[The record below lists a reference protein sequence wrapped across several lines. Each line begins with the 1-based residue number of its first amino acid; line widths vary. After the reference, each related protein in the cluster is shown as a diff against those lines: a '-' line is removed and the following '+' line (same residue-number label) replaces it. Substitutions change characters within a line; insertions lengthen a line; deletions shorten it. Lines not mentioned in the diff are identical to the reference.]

1 MAKNHTKFILLLCF
15 FVCIAACVTVNIYFP
30 AAEVE
35 KAAEKIVD
43 EVYDQEK
50 KAPLDNSS
58 DRSAWHKFLAHLGPH
73 KAWAQDATSI
83 SNAAIRGL
91 KQTLARHHQQL
102 KPFYDQGALGITRDG
117 YLEIRNISD
126 LSLGK
131 VARLR
136 KLVKQDNQARKNLY
150 QEVTSA
156 LNLDPSQIDRVEK
169 IFAKKWKDKASS
181 GWWVQK
187 DDQGWTR
194 K

>member
-1 MAKNHTKFILLLCF
+1 MAKIHTKWTLLLCF
-15 FVCIAACVTVNIYFP
+15 FVSIAACVTVNIYFP

-43 EVYDQEK
+43 EVYGQDK

-58 DRSAWHKFLAHLGPH
+58 EQSAWHKFLAHLGPQQ
-73 KAWAQDATSI
+73 AWAQDATSI

-91 KQTLARHHQQL
+91 KQTLAKHHQQL
-102 KPFYDQGALGITRDG
+102 KPFYDQGTLGITRDG
-117 YLEIRNISD
+117 YLQIRNISN

-131 VARLR
+131 VAMLR
-136 KLVKQDNQARKNLY
+136 KLVQQDNQARKNLY

-169 IFAKKWKDKASS
+169 IFARQWKDKASS

-187 DDQGWTR
+187 DDQSWTR